1 MFRRK
6 NEEVRRTDG
15 QADPRR
21 TVETANNKRDAE
33 NCADGK

>member
-21 TVETANNKRDAE
+21 TVETENNIVLTE
-33 NCADGK
+33 SETIL